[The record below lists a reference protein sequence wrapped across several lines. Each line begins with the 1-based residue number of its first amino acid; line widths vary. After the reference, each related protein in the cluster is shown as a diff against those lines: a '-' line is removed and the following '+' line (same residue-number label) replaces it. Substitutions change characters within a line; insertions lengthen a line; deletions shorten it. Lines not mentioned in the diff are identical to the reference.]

1 MRVGGQ
7 GLRIDLGT
15 PRLERHILGPGP
27 ATTSFARGG
36 AYETHFGGVGRGSAK
51 TRVVLDGRKKIRK
64 FPEEL
69 SSRVIPEPSGCLET
83 VRGSETTWGGVW
95 RPRTLIP

>member
-1 MRVGGQ
+1 MV
-7 GLRIDLGT
+7 
-15 PRLERHILGPGP
+15 
-27 ATTSFARGG
+27 A
-36 AYETHFGGVGRGSAK
+36 
-51 TRVVLDGRKKIRK
+51 KKIRK

-95 RPRTLIP
+95 RPRTLIPLKIGDAPQIFGWRVDKPLGSPP